1 MDNII
6 KIYCDGACSGNQ
18 NKNNIGGWGA
28 LLIFNEK
35 IKKINGGEK
44 NTTNQRMELT
54 ACIKALE
61 AIKSTKYPIE
71 IYTDS
76 AYLYNCIQQKWY
88 EKWEQN
94 GWKNSKKL
102 PIENK
107 DLWEKL
113 LNLIKKYNP
122 TFIKVKGHS
131 GDKFNDEA
139 DKLANIWIQKNNN

>member
-35 IKKINGGEK
+35 VKKINGGEK

-131 GDKFNDEA
+131 GDKYNDEA

>member
-1 MDNII
+1 MNNVI
-6 KIYCDGACSGNQ
+6 KIYCDGAFSGNQ
-18 NKNNIGGWGA
+18 KKNNIGGWGA
-28 LLIFNEK
+28 ILIFNDK

-61 AIKSTKYPIE
+61 AIKSTQYPIE

-76 AYLYNCIQQKWY
+76 AYLYNCMQQKWY

-94 GWKNSKKL
+94 GWKNSKKM

-107 DLWEKL
+107 DLWEAL

-131 GDKFNDEA
+131 GDKYNDEA
-139 DKLANIWIQKNNN
+139 DKLANLWIQDNQ

>member
-28 LLIFNEK
+28 LLIFNDK

-131 GDKFNDEA
+131 GDKYNDEA

>member
-131 GDKFNDEA
+131 GDKYNDEA

>member
-35 IKKINGGEK
+35 VKKINGGEK

-61 AIKSTKYPIE
+61 AIKSIKYPIE

-131 GDKFNDEA
+131 GDKYNDEA

>member
-35 IKKINGGEK
+35 VKKINGGEK

-61 AIKSTKYPIE
+61 EIKSTKYPIE

-131 GDKFNDEA
+131 GDKYNDEA

>member
-94 GWKNSKKL
+94 GWKNSKKM

-131 GDKFNDEA
+131 GDKYNDEA

>member
-35 IKKINGGEK
+35 VKKINGGEK

-88 EKWEQN
+88 EKREQN

-131 GDKFNDEA
+131 GDKYNDEA

>member
-1 MDNII
+1 MNNVI

-18 NKNNIGGWGA
+18 KKNNIGGWGA
-28 LLIFNEK
+28 ILIFNDK

-61 AIKSTKYPIE
+61 AIKSTQYPIE

-76 AYLYNCIQQKWY
+76 AYLYNCMQQKWY

-94 GWKNSKKL
+94 GWKNSKKM

-107 DLWEKL
+107 DLWEAL

-131 GDKFNDEA
+131 GDKYNDEA
-139 DKLANIWIQKNNN
+139 DKLANLWIQDNQ

>member
-1 MDNII
+1 
-6 KIYCDGACSGNQ
+6 
-18 NKNNIGGWGA
+18 
-28 LLIFNEK
+28 
-35 IKKINGGEK
+35 
-44 NTTNQRMELT
+44 MELT

-61 AIKSTKYPIE
+61 EIKSTKYPIE

-131 GDKFNDEA
+131 GDKYNDEA